1 MTTFRIAVVGAGSI
15 SQFWLP
21 ILRDRLDVDVVALV
35 DVDAEVARA
44 AAERDG
50 VSAPIF
56 ARWRRQSRRPRPTSS
71 ST

>member
-1 MTTFRIAVVGAGSI
+1 MTTFRVAVVGVGSI
-15 SQFWLP
+15 SRFWLP
-21 ILRDRLDVDVVALV
+21 LLQERPDVDVVALV
-35 DVDAEVARA
+35 DVDVDVARA

-56 ARWRRQSRRPRPTSS
+56 DRWRRQSRRPRPTSS